1 MRRARALDAPEDRV
15 DSIQRAEEERSVLKI
30 NCSLEGAE

>member
-1 MRRARALDAPEDRV
+1 MWRARALEAPEDRV

-30 NCSLEGAE
+30 DCSFEGAE